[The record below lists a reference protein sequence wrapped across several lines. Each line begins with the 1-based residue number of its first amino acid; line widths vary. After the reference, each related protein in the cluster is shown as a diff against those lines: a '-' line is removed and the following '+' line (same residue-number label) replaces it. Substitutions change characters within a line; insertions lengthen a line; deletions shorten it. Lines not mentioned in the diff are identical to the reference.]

1 MPNSSPLF
9 RSPSAIPGESPFSQ
23 RVTLTPTKNLAIQS
37 QQPLW
42 LSLWPRPMLSPSFS
56 PSTSSSET
64 AEWSRCSPP
73 LRTPSARNA
82 GNSATSLPAAP
93 AHCQFVPSA
102 RSPTPKQSI
111 AALTLPALRVAI
123 SALSL
128 PAVHPQWHAVLT
140 AKKSTLRAAGIA
152 PPAQRPLQRHQS
164 CDLDRRRTAWISLKT
179 RLAVRQSFPQY
190 QVPLPEPRVPL
201 YSPAMLLHLGREPN
215 GPSPSPTSPQE
226 RGVMNLLTPTPLRAL
241 PTNGELFHS

>member
-9 RSPSAIPGESPFSQ
+9 TSPSAMPGESPFSQ
-23 RVTLTPTKNLAIQS
+23 RFTLTPTQNLEVKS
-37 QQPLW
+37 QQPPW
-42 LSLWPRPMLSPSFS
+42 SSLWPHLRLSPSS
-56 PSTSSSET
+56 PLSTSSPGT
-64 AEWSRCSPP
+64 GKWRRCSPP

-93 AHCQFVPSA
+93 AHCQSVPSP
-102 RSPTPKQSI
+102 RSPTPMQSI

-123 SALSL
+123 CDLSS

-140 AKKSTLRAAGIA
+140 AKKSTLCAAGIA
-152 PPAQRPLQRHQS
+152 LPAQRPLQRHQ
-164 CDLDRRRTAWISLKT
+164 CYGLDRCRTAWISLKT
-179 RLAVRQSFPQY
+179 RLALRRSFPQH

-215 GPSPSPTSPQE
+215 GPSPSPISPQE
-226 RGVMNLLTPTPLRAL
+226 RAVMNL
-241 PTNGELFHS
+241 